1 MQSVLA
7 SEGSCTGFQMEI
19 NFCPRW
25 LLTKLR
31 IPERSQH
38 HLAILIST
46 LLVLLFVPMIPHVPH
61 FCLIKKLL
69 GIPCPGCGISHSLMA
84 ALRFDLAKAWFFN
97 PAGIA
102 VALLFAFQIIAR
114 PLAIAHPR
122 AAGVVSLISRYGS
135 NFSVILLFAVW
146 AYRVL

>member
-1 MQSVLA
+1 
-7 SEGSCTGFQMEI
+7 MEI

-25 LLTKLR
+25 ILTKLR

-61 FCLIKKLL
+61 FCLMKRLL
-69 GIPCPGCGISHSLMA
+69 GIPCPGCGISHSIMA
-84 ALRFDLAKAWFFN
+84 ALRFDLTNAWVFN

-102 VALLFAFQIIAR
+102 VAMLFSFQIVAR
-114 PLAIAHPR
+114 PVAIALPQ
-122 AAGVVSLISRYGS
+122 AARVVSSISRYGS
-135 NFSVILLFAVW
+135 NITVVLLFLVW
-146 AYRVL
+146 TYRVL

>member
-1 MQSVLA
+1 
-7 SEGSCTGFQMEI
+7 MEI

-25 LLTKLR
+25 ILAKLR

-46 LLVLLFVPMIPHVPH
+46 LVVLLFVPMIPHVPH
-61 FCLIKKLL
+61 FCLMKKLL

-84 ALRFDLAKAWFFN
+84 AVRLDMAKAWFAN

-102 VALLFAFQIIAR
+102 IALLFCFQIVAR
-114 PLAIAHPR
+114 PVAIALPQ
-122 AAGVVSLISRYGS
+122 AAAVVSSISRYGS
-135 NFSVILLFAVW
+135 NFTVILLFLVW
-146 AYRVL
+146 SYRVV